1 MPVPVLKK
9 FAEES
14 GKTLAEAEKAW
25 EEAKI
30 EAKKQYDE
38 DHPAYWPTV
47 TNITKNKLG
56 IKDKEDES
64 KKAKPKKK
72 PR

>member
-14 GKTLAEAEKAW
+14 GKTMEEVEKAW
-25 EEAKI
+25 EEAKQ
-30 EAKKQYDE
+30 AALKQYDE

-56 IKDKEDES
+56 IKDKEDKFS
-64 KKAKPKKK
+64 KPKKH
-72 PR
+72 